1 MEKVRPQQVHRRN
14 LLSIEKGCVMSVIP
28 DGAIGS
34 DRVLS
39 LASKHHGGRQ
49 GPCTKRAAE
58 LEALTARLRAEL
70 QEAEAELQRERS
82 RVPVPGD
89 FVRCPLTNFFGR
101 VTKVTPRP
109 GRRAWVEIILYLGP
123 GLPGHSAMDLFDS
136 WELIDPPGEDGS
148 VPSPVDNTPRLPS
161 VSRFNVLDKPV
172 LSLQPRDDIESL
184 IGNLW
189 TTPDRRQR

>member
-1 MEKVRPQQVHRRN
+1 
-14 LLSIEKGCVMSVIP
+14 MSAVP

-34 DRVLS
+34 DRFPS
-39 LASKHHGGRQ
+39 LAAKHRQTQQ
-49 GPCTKRAAE
+49 GPCTKRVAE

-70 QEAEAELQRERS
+70 QEAEAELQREKS

-101 VTKVTPRP
+101 VTKVTPRSG
-109 GRRAWVEIILYLGP
+109 GRSWVEIILYLGP

-136 WELIDPPGEDGS
+136 WELIDPPGESGA
-148 VPSPVDNTPRLPS
+148 PSPLDNTPRLPS
-161 VSRFNVLDKPV
+161 VSTFNVLDKPA
-172 LSLQPRDDIESL
+172 LALQVPNDIESM

-189 TTPDRRQR
+189 TNPDRRGC